1 MKRVLAVTGW
11 LLCLSVGCG
20 NDLVKKAGEPPTQ
33 NNTNN
38 SSNWDNNTSNNPN
51 GETNNIVVI
60 PEPVEGEVTLQ
71 VQRAQEIDGASYALE
86 IAISN
91 GLDESISIGP
101 DNFRLGVGPLEL
113 TSVDRERSTCSSEAL
128 LSSQGSVVCSLVFND
143 VEGEP
148 DRLIYAGAAEPVVAT
163 FVAEPCERCGGNSCV
178 DLQNSWQHCGECNRY
193 LVETETCENGQ
204 IACPEFYRL
213 EEGFCVVDDPGYTLR
228 PLPIPGNQ
236 SCLDVCGSGYC
247 EGVLGDLSCEDSSGF
262 GGSEREFPGLDF
274 CQSTG
279 NEASQLIQTLGECSV
294 RAAFCVC
301 YE

>member
-1 MKRVLAVTGW
+1 MKNVMLITGW
-11 LLCLSVGCG
+11 ILCLSVGCG
-20 NDLVKKAGEPPTQ
+20 SDLVKKSGDTPSQ
-33 NNTNN
+33 NNTTDSTNGSTNTNN
-38 SSNWDNNTSNNPN
+38 QN

-91 GLDESISIGP
+91 GLDESISIAP
-101 DNFRLGVGPLEL
+101 SNFRLGVGPLEL
-113 TSVDRERSTCSSEAL
+113 TSVDEERSTCSSEAL
-128 LSSQGSVVCSLVFND
+128 LSSQGSVVCNLVFD
-143 VEGEP
+143 EVEAEP
-148 DRLIYAGAAEPVVAT
+148 DRLIYAGVAEPVVAS

-178 DLQNSWQHCGECNRY
+178 DLQTSWQHCGECNRY
-193 LVETETCENGQ
+193 LVEAETCVNGE
-204 IACPEFYRL
+204 IACAENYRL
-213 EEGFCVVDDPGYTLR
+213 EEGFCVLDDPGYTLR

-247 EGVLGDLSCEDSSGF
+247 EGILGDLSCEDSSAF
-262 GGSEREFPGLDF
+262 GGTEREFPGLDF

-279 NEASQLIQTLGECSV
+279 NEANELIQTFGSCTAE
-294 RAAFCVC
+294 AAFCVC